1 MTERYVLTCHG
12 GVSLFINKF
21 LNVFLALQVKA
32 KNQLRVNG
40 LGYYMYFGSFYAVL
54 LIQLIILYVAIL
66 VISQVNKKSSNLSGL
81 IKTLSKSLFFR
92 HLICMP

>member
-1 MTERYVLTCHG
+1 MISYNAQLIT
-12 GVSLFINKF
+12 
-21 LNVFLALQVKA
+21 QVKA

-66 VISQVNKKSSNLSGL
+66 VISQVN
-81 IKTLSKSLFFR
+81 
-92 HLICMP
+92 